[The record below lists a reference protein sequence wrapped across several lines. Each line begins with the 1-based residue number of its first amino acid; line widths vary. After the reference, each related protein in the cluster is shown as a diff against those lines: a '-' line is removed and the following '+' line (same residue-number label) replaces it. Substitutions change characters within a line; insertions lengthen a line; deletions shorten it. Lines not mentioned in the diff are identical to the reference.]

1 MPSRGYRR
9 ARGTY
14 GRRYSRRESGRE
26 RAERHIREARELS
39 AELGGTDQD
48 VKEYFFGLSPQEL
61 TPILDEYG
69 RRNGAS
75 AREYA
80 ELTIPKWESG
90 QVQMSG
96 MVASRLFRLL
106 PPRMPLEAKY
116 RLTKSLW
123 THVGPSSDK
132 RVRVGND
139 ATLGDVLAVASRH
152 MADVAVHYTVPE
164 ALERRFAWL
173 TARDV
178 HLRQQ
183 ILNRLQDEERELVVE
198 AIRQQFPILQGHSS
212 GHGGQYTQRLTQT
225 VRVAKHTMELVFD
238 HSLAGVHLED
248 RTRASFAAED
258 RGSDLTWLWW
268 AAGIGLLLLFIL
280 SVRGGG

>member
-14 GRRYSRRESGRE
+14 GRRYRGEAGRE
-26 RAERHIREARELS
+26 RAERHIREARELT

-61 TPILDEYG
+61 APVLDEYG
-69 RRNGAS
+69 RRHGAS

-80 ELTIPKWESG
+80 ELTIPKWKSG
-90 QVQMSG
+90 QVHMSG

-116 RLTKSLW
+116 QLVKNLW
-123 THVGPSSDK
+123 THVGPSSNK
-132 RVRVGND
+132 RMRIGPD
-139 ATLGDVLAVASRH
+139 ATRGDVLAVVSRY
-152 MADVAVHYTVPE
+152 MADVAVHYMVPDE
-164 ALERRFAWL
+164 LERRFAWL
-173 TARDV
+173 TSNDV

-183 ILNRLQDEERELVVE
+183 ILNRLQDEERELVVQ
-198 AIRQQFPILQGHSS
+198 AIKQQFPIMQRHGFGQGSD
-212 GHGGQYTQRLTQT
+212 YTQRLAQT
-225 VRVAKHTMELVFD
+225 VRVGKHTLELAFD
-238 HSLAGVHLED
+238 DSLEGVHLED
-248 RTRASFAAED
+248 RTRTPFATTN

-268 AAGIGLLLLFIL
+268 VAGIGLLLLLFL
-280 SVRGGG
+280 AARGGG